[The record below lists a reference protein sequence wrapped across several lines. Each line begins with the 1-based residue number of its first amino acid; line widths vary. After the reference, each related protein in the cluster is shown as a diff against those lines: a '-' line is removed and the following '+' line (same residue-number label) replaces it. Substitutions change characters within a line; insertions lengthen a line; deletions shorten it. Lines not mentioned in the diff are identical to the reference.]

1 MKYKF
6 ALIMDQNVYPGRE
19 YLSSLKG
26 LKVDVISIGQ
36 NDEFD
41 AEEDERCGGHWH
53 PEFETTLKDSFN
65 FYQFESLR
73 SKALQDFLS
82 EKKYHYG
89 IQGGAGILKK
99 DLIELFMIGILNF
112 HPGDLPFYRG
122 CSAPEWQILEKSEVV
137 CTAHLIDEGIDTG
150 KILSK
155 KVLNVNKDDYHKFRA
170 SIYPET
176 ANFVVEVVKQL
187 LGSDDLIRRAIDQ
200 DENIAIYRKYIGESK
215 LKIIKNMFPL

>member
-1 MKYKF
+1 
-6 ALIMDQNVYPGRE
+6 
-19 YLSSLKG
+19 
-26 LKVDVISIGQ
+26 
-36 NDEFD
+36 
-41 AEEDERCGGHWH
+41 
-53 PEFETTLKDSFN
+53 
-65 FYQFESLR
+65 
-73 SKALQDFLS
+73 
-82 EKKYHYG
+82 
-89 IQGGAGILKK
+89 
-99 DLIELFMIGILNF
+99 MIGILNF

-176 ANFVVEVVKQL
+176 ANFGVEVVKHR
-187 LGSDDLIRRAIDQ
+187 LGRDDLIRRAIDQ

-215 LKIIKNMFPL
+215 LKIIKSMFPL